1 MALVRLP
8 ALSAQAG
15 DLPIA
20 AYAALCREKPSGDW
34 ALDRSDVCLI
44 RQGGLVASAVVRRGL
59 WALTLLTT
67 AGLLAQQGTPAGA
80 RALGR
85 CVPRST
91 DVQASDPLGELWL
104 SAGGSDLFGCLW
116 GAKTYTVWSAGEG
129 GVQLAQFV
137 TMRGTYAAFN
147 GGGGSS
153 SDSSSSLGVMDLKT
167 GKERGLAVAVGPGSY
182 DTGRVTSL
190 VLKANGSI
198 AWISQTSGV
207 ANPSTPQLI
216 PTLTEVYAD
225 DSSGRR
231 MIASSTAISPTSL
244 ALAGS
249 AIYWLQGGVAESAT
263 LR

>member
-1 MALVRLP
+1 M
-8 ALSAQAG
+8 
-15 DLPIA
+15 
-20 AYAALCREKPSGDW
+20 
-34 ALDRSDVCLI
+34 
-44 RQGGLVASAVVRRGL
+44 
-59 WALTLLTT
+59 
-67 AGLLAQQGTPAGA
+67 
-80 RALGR
+80 
-85 CVPRST
+85 PRST
-91 DVQASDPLGELWL
+91 NVQASGPLGELWL
-104 SAGGSDLFGCLW
+104 SADGSELFGCLW
-116 GAKTYTVWSAGEG
+116 GGKTYTVWSSGEG

-153 SDSSSSLGVMDLKT
+153 SGSSSYLGVMNLKT
-167 GKERGLAVAVGPGSY
+167 GTERGLAVAVGPGSY

-216 PTLTEVYAD
+216 PTLTEVYVD

-231 MIASSTAISPTSL
+231 MIANSSAISPMSL

-249 AIYWLQGGVAESAT
+249 TIYWLQGGVAQSAT